1 MPRRAPPISQADETT
16 KRLLFPRRSGR
27 TAPMMTGSGSRLDPR
42 ALLVARARSHA
53 RTDAMRSTGA
63 RATAAAALALAL
75 ASLVAG
81 ADAARASD
89 PASPPPFVDR
99 CDACAAAGYALHDAM
114 LYQQAKL
121 RARHGSDAR
130 LADVADARKATA
142 AAVES
147 ACDTRGHWLRYGVK
161 SIARADGGAPL
172 VTLAGPGLDADA
184 APGISLPDD
193 DASRLV
199 TSEFLR
205 ARCVAEADRVSVDGL
220 IRAFNATA
228 PESRRARAS
237 SDPRVI
243 DDVDLD
249 DLSLTDD
256 DDDDTHLPL
265 DDARVA
271 ESSAAFAFALC
282 VRGEWDT
289 LPPAPAP
296 RRGETAATK
305 PAPAPC
311 LVAATRAKAR
321 AVMDA
326 ARAAQEATFAFTRA
340 AEETDENAEGE
351 GSLGGS
357 LGSLGGS
364 LGATTRACAR
374 DAPALVAEL
383 RRHARAR
390 ASGSN
395 SSGFDSDSD
404 SFDARSFGRFGLS
417 EEEEVSARACATA
430 SDAHFARGDAYARK
444 AADAEMNG
452 RGASAAAAADTNR
465 RAALRAYAAGES
477 TWPSSARS
485 ALAAT
490 RTARA
495 LVAENPN
502 TRRRVDGRRVSDES
516 SEDDSS
522 EDDSSEDDSSED
534 DSSSSSFDK
543 SPIGAALAAAS
554 RAVELDPHDP
564 TSRLAAADLLFAA
577 GDDASASDEY
587 TFALYYL
594 PFFGETAA
602 AATTRAG
609 AAASSL
615 AHRLATHLVELST
628 RAEEAEMAGRQ
639 SAFDA
644 ATRAARESVVARAR
658 DAVEN
663 HLEALVM
670 EPTRRRHVSVA
681 ASMLA
686 HASLADPYGGDE
698 RWSNAIAAADVVE
711 KCDDATPPEECR
723 GVMVAH
729 AKNMAEMELWS
740 LSREAAYL
748 ALAAK
753 GERGRAT
760 RAAWDVA
767 RAAEAKMDAAT
778 DEALMARV
786 LGPKWRDIIRGAPEN
801 RAREGEL

>member
-326 ARAAQEATFAFTRA
+326 ARAAQETTFAFTRA

-502 TRRRVDGRRVSDES
+502 TRRRVDGRRVSDGS
-516 SEDDSS
+516 SEDESS

-644 ATRAARESVVARAR
+644 ATRAARESAVARAR

>member
-1 MPRRAPPISQADETT
+1 
-16 KRLLFPRRSGR
+16 
-27 TAPMMTGSGSRLDPR
+27 
-42 ALLVARARSHA
+42 
-53 RTDAMRSTGA
+53 
-63 RATAAAALALAL
+63 
-75 ASLVAG
+75 
-81 ADAARASD
+81 
-89 PASPPPFVDR
+89 
-99 CDACAAAGYALHDAM
+99 M

-326 ARAAQEATFAFTRA
+326 ARAAQETTFAFTRA

-502 TRRRVDGRRVSDES
+502 TRRRVDPTTRLRRIVGGRFVGGRIVGRIDP
-516 SEDDSS
+516 SEDDPPR
-522 EDDSSEDDSSED
+522 
-534 DSSSSSFDK
+534 SSFDK

-644 ATRAARESVVARAR
+644 ATRAARESAVARAR

>member
-351 GSLGGS
+351 G
-357 LGSLGGS
+357 GGS

-644 ATRAARESVVARAR
+644 ATRAARESAVARAR

>member
-1 MPRRAPPISQADETT
+1 MPRRAPPISQDD
-16 KRLLFPRRSGR
+16 KMSRGCCFPRPHGPTRD
-27 TAPMMTGSGSRLDPR
+27 LDLDR
-42 ALLVARARSHA
+42 ARAHLGARARSCV

-63 RATAAAALALAL
+63 RVATAAVALALAL
-75 ASLVAG
+75 VSLVIG
-81 ADAARASD
+81 ADAARSSE
-89 PASPPPFVDR
+89 PASAPAFVDR

-147 ACDTRGHWLRYGVK
+147 ACDTRGHWLRYGLK

-184 APGISLPDD
+184 APGISRPDD

-205 ARCVAEADRVSVDGL
+205 GRCVAEADRVGVDGL

-228 PESRRARAS
+228 PESTRRRRAS
-237 SDPRVI
+237 SDPRDI

-249 DLSLTDD
+249 DLSLPDD
-256 DDDDTHLPL
+256 DDDDDAHLPL
-265 DDARVA
+265 DEARVA

-282 VRGEWDT
+282 VRGEWDK
-289 LPPAPAP
+289 LPPAPQP

-326 ARAAQEATFAFTRA
+326 ARAAQEATFALTRA
-340 AEETDENAEGE
+340 AEEAKGDDENGD
-351 GSLGGS
+351 GIDGLD
-357 LGSLGGS
+357 
-364 LGATTRACAR
+364 ATTRACAR

-383 RRHARAR
+383 QKHARAL

-395 SSGFDSDSD
+395 SSGSGSG
-404 SFDARSFGRFGLS
+404 SGGVSSGSYGDARSGGRFGLS
-417 EEEEVSARACATA
+417 EEQSSSARACLTA
-430 SDAHFARGDAYARK
+430 SDAHFARGDAFARK

-452 RGASAAAAADTNR
+452 RGASALAAADTNR

-477 TWPSSARS
+477 AWPSATRS

-495 LVAENPN
+495 LVAENPAF
-502 TRRRVDGRRVSDES
+502 TRQTYSSDES
-516 SEDDSS
+516 SSGESS
-522 EDDSSEDDSSED
+522 ADA
-534 DSSSSSFDK
+534 

-564 TSRLAAADLLFAA
+564 TGRLAAADLFSAA
-577 GDDASASDEY
+577 GDDAAALDEY
-587 TFALYYL
+587 NFALYYL
-594 PFFGETAA
+594 PFFGETSA

-615 AHRLATHLVELST
+615 AHRLAEHLAELSA
-628 RAEEAEMAGRQ
+628 RAEEAEMAGRR
-639 SAFDA
+639 SEVDA
-644 ATRAARESVVARAR
+644 ATRAAKEAAIARAR
-658 DAVEN
+658 EAAEN

-670 EPTRRRHVSVA
+670 EPTRRRHVSMA

-686 HASLADPYGGDE
+686 HASLSDPYGGDE
-698 RWSNAIAAADVVE
+698 RWSNAVAAADVVE
-711 KCDDATPPEECR
+711 KCDDARPPEECH

-760 RAAWDVA
+760 KAAWDVA

-778 DEALMARV
+778 DEALMARL
-786 LGPKWRDIIRGAPEN
+786 LGTKWRDIIRGAPEN
-801 RAREGEL
+801 RARAGEL

>member
-1 MPRRAPPISQADETT
+1 MV
-16 KRLLFPRRSGR
+16 
-27 TAPMMTGSGSRLDPR
+27 TGSGSRLDPR

-326 ARAAQEATFAFTRA
+326 ARAAQETTFAFTRA

-522 EDDSSEDDSSED
+522 EDDSS
-534 DSSSSSFDK
+534 SSSFDK

-644 ATRAARESVVARAR
+644 ATRAARESAVARAR

>member
-27 TAPMMTGSGSRLDPR
+27 TAPMMTGSGSRLVPR
-42 ALLVARARSHA
+42 ALLVARARSYA

-193 DASRLV
+193 DASRHV

-326 ARAAQEATFAFTRA
+326 ARAAQETTFAFTRA

-351 GSLGGS
+351 
-357 LGSLGGS
+357 GSLGGS

-395 SSGFDSDSD
+395 SSGFDSDFD

-502 TRRRVDGRRVSDES
+502 TRRRVDGRRVSDE
-516 SEDDSS
+516 
-522 EDDSSEDDSSED
+522 SSEDDSSED

-644 ATRAARESVVARAR
+644 ATRAARESAVARAR

>member
-1 MPRRAPPISQADETT
+1 VKGEYPHDEREGFEPGVARDAAPRAPNIARWRDDEKVVVSAAERSNGAIDDRLGISS
-16 KRLLFPRRSGR
+16 RS
-27 TAPMMTGSGSRLDPR
+27 AR
-42 ALLVARARSHA
+42 ALLVARARSYA

-63 RATAAAALALAL
+63 RATAAAALALVL

-205 ARCVAEADRVSVDGL
+205 VRCVAEADRVGVDGL

-256 DDDDTHLPL
+256 DDDAHLPL
-265 DDARVA
+265 DEGRVA

-282 VRGEWDT
+282 VRGEWDK

-321 AVMDA
+321 VVMDA

-351 GSLGGS
+351 GE
-357 LGSLGGS
+357 GGS

-404 SFDARSFGRFGLS
+404 SFDARSAGRFGLS
-417 EEEEVSARACATA
+417 EEEEASARVCATA

-502 TRRRVDGRRVSDES
+502 TRRRVSDES
-516 SEDDSS
+516 SSDE
-522 EDDSSEDDSSED
+522 
-534 DSSSSSFDK
+534 SSFDESSSDESSFDA

-644 ATRAARESVVARAR
+644 ATRAAKESAIARAR
-658 DAVEN
+658 DAAEN

-698 RWSNAIAAADVVE
+698 RWSNAVAAADVVE

-723 GVMVAH
+723 GVMVSH

-786 LGPKWRDIIRGAPEN
+786 LGPKWRDSIRGAPE
-801 RAREGEL
+801 RSAREGEL